1 MGIRGGT
8 AAHPDPGWILV
19 MDLWNPALVIYG
31 CPLQETGGNI
41 NPSILL
47 GTLSAVN
54 VNGQDLGGEIFPSD
68 CWLPAAAVLVLETV
82 TELWPEFR

>member
-1 MGIRGGT
+1 
-8 AAHPDPGWILV
+8 
-19 MDLWNPALVIYG
+19 MDLWNPSLVIYG
-31 CPLQETGGNI
+31 CPLWETGGDI
-41 NPSILL
+41 NQSILL

-54 VNGQDLGGEIFPSD
+54 VQDLGGEIFPSD